1 MHAVNTTIN
10 PYEELQAMN
19 PQIEDVTIPIL
30 KPEKFIAEMTPNV
43 EVNEYY
49 EERAR
54 RKPSNGS
61 AQSD

>member
-1 MHAVNTTIN
+1 
-10 PYEELQAMN
+10 MN

-61 AQSD
+61 PQSD